1 MRGEFFI
8 YNDQFIPV
16 ENFNDQKEDG
26 IVVYEVL
33 RVINGYPLFFEDHYK
48 RLINSCELIKQNVD
62 IEVGILFQKITDLA
76 SKNNIEVGNVM
87 LKFVF
92 GRYEHNEIL
101 YFIPHSY
108 PSEEDYTKGVKTGLL
123 YAERINPEAKV
134 EQGIKKLAN
143 KKLENSDLYE
153 VFLVD
158 NDGFITE
165 GSRSNM
171 FFVKD
176 EKLYTT
182 PLNRVLK
189 GITLIKVLEIAK
201 HYKIEVV
208 FERIPVSD
216 LKDYDAAFIT
226 GTSPKILPVNKIEN
240 IEYDPENKLIKRL
253 IKYYE
258 KMIAQD
264 IEKYSDM

>member
-1 MRGEFFI
+1 MRGDFFI
-8 YNDQFIPV
+8 YNDEFIPA
-16 ENFNDQKEDG
+16 ENFNDQEQEG

-33 RVINGYPLFFEDHYK
+33 RVKNGYPLFFEDHFK

-62 IEVGILFQKITDLA
+62 VEVGTLFEKITGLA

-92 GRYEHNEIL
+92 GRSEHKEIL

-108 PSEEDYTKGVKTGLL
+108 PSEEDYIKGVKTGLL

-134 EQGIKKLAN
+134 EQGIKQLAN
-143 KKLENSDLYE
+143 QRLEKSDLYE

-158 NDGFITE
+158 KEGYITE
-165 GSRSNM
+165 GSRSNF
-171 FFVKD
+171 FFVKN

-189 GITLIKVLEIAK
+189 GITLLKVLEIAR

-208 FERIPVSD
+208 FDRIPVSD
-216 LKDYDAAFIT
+216 LKNYEAVFIT
-226 GTSPKILPVNKIEN
+226 GTSPKILPVNKIED
-240 IEYDPENKLIKRL
+240 IEYDADNKLVKKLIKH
-253 IKYYE
+253 YD
-258 KMIAQD
+258 KMITED

>member
-8 YNDQFIPV
+8 YNDQFIPA
-16 ENFNDQKEDG
+16 ENFDVQEQEG

-62 IEVGILFQKITDLA
+62 IEVGELFKKITDLA
-76 SKNNIEVGNVM
+76 SKNKIEIGNVM

-92 GRYEHNEIL
+92 GRSEHNEIL

-108 PSEEDYTKGVKTGLL
+108 PSEDDYTNGVKTGLL

-143 KKLENSDLYE
+143 QRLEKSDLYE
-153 VFLVD
+153 VFLID
-158 NDGFITE
+158 NEGFITE
-165 GSRSNM
+165 GSRSNL

-189 GITLIKVLEIAK
+189 GITLMKVLGIAK

-208 FERIPVSD
+208 FERIRVSD
-216 LKDYDAAFIT
+216 LNKFDAVFIT

-240 IEYDPENKLIKRL
+240 IEYNPDNKLVKKL
-253 IKYYE
+253 IRYYD
-258 KMIAQD
+258 KMITND